1 MSASPAIADDLPQ
14 RACEAVLRL
23 VPDAE
28 TIYLFGSRA
37 DGRARD
43 DSDLDIAVLG
53 AGPLSPLCRFET
65 QRELSARLGHD
76 VDFVDLHSASTVLK
90 LEVVTRGQRLY
101 RRDAERT
108 LEFEARVLGEY
119 AELMDAT
126 RDLRMAVRERGQVQA
141 R

>member
-1 MSASPAIADDLPQ
+1 MSARPAIIDDLPQ
-14 RACEAVLRL
+14 RAREAVLRF

-28 TIYLFGSRA
+28 AVYLFGSRA

-53 AGPLSPLCRFET
+53 AAPLSPLRRFEM
-65 QRELSARLGHD
+65 QRELSALLGHD
-76 VDFVDLHSASTVLK
+76 VDLVDLFAATTVLR
-90 LEVVTRGQRLY
+90 LEVVTRGKLLY
-101 RRDAERT
+101 RRDADRT
-108 LEFEARVLGEY
+108 LDFEARVLGEY

-126 RDLRMAVRERGQVQA
+126 RDLRMAVRDRGQVYA